1 MSSSG
6 ITLHRNV
13 ELGLDKGYIA
23 IIPVPEAKNEISKW
37 KCILVDESMR
47 KATCL
52 RSYSG
57 ELALPRPRS
66 HEVKWGVSQSYK
78 NSDIYLYTDRKG

>member
-52 RSYSG
+52 WLGSKFR
-57 ELALPRPRS
+57 EI
-66 HEVKWGVSQSYK
+66 KWGVSQSCK
-78 NSDIYLYTDRKG
+78 NGDTYLYTDHKTIGS